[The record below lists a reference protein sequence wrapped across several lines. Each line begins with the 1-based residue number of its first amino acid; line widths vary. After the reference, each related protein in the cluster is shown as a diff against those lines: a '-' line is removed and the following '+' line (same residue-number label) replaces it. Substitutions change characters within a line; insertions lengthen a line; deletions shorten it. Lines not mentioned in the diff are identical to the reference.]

1 MKSLFRGAFF
11 RGVSATMLSASLVA
25 CTANPQP
32 LNRPGD
38 VPPAFATLRMAVLQE
53 FLAQLV

>member
-1 MKSLFRGAFF
+1 MKSLFRGAYL
-11 RGVSATMLSASLVA
+11 RGVSATVLAISLAA

-38 VPPAFATLRMAVLQE
+38 MPEAFTAPVNKSAPG
-53 FLAQLV
+53 